1 MEALEYFTVESP
13 EPLGAEYYRRIIG
26 IVLQDLDLIKIISR
40 LHVFID
46 PKVPIFVAVGVIK
59 KLPSLIRVRD
69 CGSVKMEELRAI
81 ISIGDETYL
90 APLLIML
97 QGTFGKDHVDQ
108 PDRFTVIIT
117 SEQPIKAG
125 IEELVV
131 TDPSEGI
138 YRDLIYAMQYAAPEG
153 FKVRQQFVSKEL
165 FYYVAS
171 ENTLDDAMVRS
182 LIVEKFA
189 LLGVHYDS

>member
-13 EPLGAEYYRRIIG
+13 EPLGAEYYRRIMAL
-26 IVLQDLDLIKIISR
+26 VLQDLDLIKIISR
-40 LHVFID
+40 LHVYID

-59 KLPSLIRVRD
+59 KLPSSIRVRD
-69 CGSVKMEELRAI
+69 CGSAKIEEMRAT

-90 APLLIML
+90 ASLITML
-97 QGTFGKDHVDQ
+97 QGKFGKDRIDQ
-108 PDRFTVIIT
+108 PDRLTVIIT
-117 SEQPIKAG
+117 SDQPIQAD
-125 IEELVV
+125 IEDLVV

-182 LIVEKFA
+182 LVVEKFA
-189 LLGVHYDS
+189 LMGVRYDP